1 MRPHPR
7 SRCARASARSRL
19 GAFLAACA
27 LSALSP
33 RPCSAAVH
41 EYRGERFTP
50 SADAY
55 VFRGGR
61 EGLYASTARDAIPYL
76 SSWNTPAPGI
86 ANGESYIR
94 FSRVRFD
101 RPSALAERHAG
112 EGNDATG
119 VVQAVVFELGDV
131 DRVGFADE
139 STGATRYCC
148 TPEVADRLACV
159 PGRVVVR
166 PGNGGDPA
174 EDDEEKKKPAAGSGS
189 GSDSDS
195 APSAGSATSRLS
207 TPLVIDVFFSGDDQ
221 YVRQLDEAIRIDRAG
236 MYYLW
241 FFACDAELGESV
253 SVTGRTTWKN
263 PGGYL
268 PGMLQNQLPFYGLMA
283 TAYLALGALWTLA
296 MLAHWRELMVLH
308 RCVAAVIAVSM
319 VEYATWYFD
328 FVNFNATGFRP
339 PFATLVAVLL
349 GSARKAASRTLV
361 LIVSMG
367 YGVVRPTLGGLTR
380 DVAATCAAYFV
391 ASAALDVEANLGRV
405 DDMTSA
411 ARVFL
416 VLPVAFLDA
425 VYVLWVFTALSRTLA
440 QLEARRQTAKLDLY
454 RKFTNALAVSVVAS
468 VAWMAY
474 ETWFRVTDA
483 VNEKWEVDWV
493 TNAFWHCLGFALT
506 AAVCFLWRPSQDG
519 TRFAYAELSK
529 DERAE
534 EEDGGESG
542 GGVGGGGRG
551 RGGANRGGVAMGAMP
566 KGKSVLV
573 GTPGKGVAIG
583 QTPVRTDAFAVD
595 DDDSDVEAKLE

>member
-1 MRPHPR
+1 M
-7 SRCARASARSRL
+7 
-19 GAFLAACA
+19 
-27 LSALSP
+27 
-33 RPCSAAVH
+33 
-41 EYRGERFTP
+41 
-50 SADAY
+50 
-55 VFRGGR
+55 
-61 EGLYASTARDAIPYL
+61 
-76 SSWNTPAPGI
+76 
-86 ANGESYIR
+86 
-94 FSRVRFD
+94 
-101 RPSALAERHAG
+101 
-112 EGNDATG
+112 
-119 VVQAVVFELGDV
+119 
-131 DRVGFADE
+131 
-139 STGATRYCC
+139 
-148 TPEVADRLACV
+148 
-159 PGRVVVR
+159 
-166 PGNGGDPA
+166 
-174 EDDEEKKKPAAGSGS
+174 
-189 GSDSDS
+189 
-195 APSAGSATSRLS
+195 
-207 TPLVIDVFFSGDDQ
+207 IDVFFSGDDQ

-425 VYVLWVFTALSRTLA
+425 RGVRPVGVHRPEPDPRAARGEAPDGEAGFIPQIHQRVGRLRRRLRRVDGVRDVVPRHGRGERKVGGGLGHQRVLALPRVRAHRRGVFPVA
-440 QLEARRQTAKLDLY
+440 
-454 RKFTNALAVSVVAS
+454 ALAGRHAV
-468 VAWMAY
+468 
-474 ETWFRVTDA
+474 RVR
-483 VNEKWEVDWV
+483 
-493 TNAFWHCLGFALT
+493 G
-506 AAVCFLWRPSQDG
+506 
-519 TRFAYAELSK
+519 AEQG
-529 DERAE
+529 RAR
-534 EEDGGESG
+534 GGG
-542 GGVGGGGRG
+542 GRRGVGGGGRRGRG
-551 RGGANRGGVAMGAMP
+551 RGGADRGGVAMGAMP